1 MLENLLKNLP
11 KDVVDAINFFLKNL
25 VKELNDVEV
34 YLFGSYARGDWIE
47 DSDIDLAVV
56 SPKFKDMPICD
67 RLTMLRRLAPD
78 THAFEILAYTPK
90 ELEEAKYSVLIGDA
104 MEYWIKLL

>member
-11 KDVVDAINFFLKNL
+11 KDVVDAINFLLKNL

-47 DSDIDLAVV
+47 DSDIDLVVV
-56 SPKFKDMPICD
+56 SP
-67 RLTMLRRLAPD
+67 
-78 THAFEILAYTPK
+78 
-90 ELEEAKYSVLIGDA
+90 
-104 MEYWIKLL
+104 